1 MHESCHHSTEPSA
14 SAPRTNA
21 IIWTL
26 LGVIVALAAANQYFI
41 ARAAGPAGAAT
52 PAAAAATAT
61 AATAPSGDPVSLAI
75 ATGVPAVY
83 GQELNVSYDAVEA
96 SMTALGA
103 YDPDY
108 GSKALALTPE
118 QQQRYVAIGSRISCE
133 YCCGARAIVAPNG
146 KAACGCAHSQ
156 AMRGLANY
164 LLARHGTE
172 VNDDQILREL
182 ARWKA
187 RFFPKQMI
195 AKVSSQR
202 ASGQYTTDVAALL
215 LGAPASAGPSSGAPL
230 PSSIQNLPNMV
241 GGC

>member
-1 MHESCHHSTEPSA
+1 MCEHCHHAPQPGA
-14 SAPRTNA
+14 SVPRTNA
-21 IIWTL
+21 VIWTL

-41 ARAAGPAGAAT
+41 ARAAGPANT
-52 PAAAAATAT
+52 TAAAAAKSPTTSSAS
-61 AATAPSGDPVSLAI
+61 AGDPVSLAI

-96 SMTALGA
+96 SMTTMAA

-108 GSKALALTPE
+108 GNKTLTLTPE

-133 YCCGARAIVAPNG
+133 YCCGAKSIVFPNG

-215 LGAPASAGPSSGAPL
+215 LGAPAATGGSPSAPL
-230 PSSIQNLPNMV
+230 PSTLQNLPNMV

>member
-1 MHESCHHSTEPSA
+1 M
-14 SAPRTNA
+14 
-21 IIWTL
+21 
-26 LGVIVALAAANQYFI
+26 GVIVALAAANQYFI
-41 ARAAGPAGAAT
+41 ARAAGQGSAI
-52 PAAAAATAT
+52 AAAAAPAPAT
-61 AATAPSGDPVSLAI
+61 PATSVGDPISLAI

-96 SMTALGA
+96 SMTTLSA

-108 GSKALALTPE
+108 GSKPLTLTAE
-118 QQQRYVAIGSRISCE
+118 QQQRYIAIGSRISCE

-156 AMRGLANY
+156 AMRGLATY
-164 LLARHGTE
+164 LLARHGAE

-215 LGAPASAGPSSGAPL
+215 LGAPAATGASSGAPL
-230 PSSIQNLPNMV
+230 PTTLQNLPNMV